1 MSKNTQ
7 VAEVEQVA
15 VGELLL
21 HPQNPR
27 VGNVEEISK
36 SILANGWWGTL
47 VAQRSTNMVLA
58 GNHRLLAAQQ
68 LELDTVPVYWL
79 DCDDE
84 QALKILLA
92 DNRTSD
98 ISEYDE
104 VMLGELLTSLT
115 LNEQG
120 LLGTGFGIES
130 YDDLM
135 RSVEGQTMDITDHE
149 AEWTHMPEFNQ
160 EDKMAAFRAVVHFA
174 SEKNADDF
182 FKMLGVHKQKILWWP
197 EHDGLV
203 QSDIGKSWEH
213 EEEE

>member
-58 GNHRLLAAQQ
+58 GNHRLLA
-68 LELDTVPVYWL
+68 
-79 DCDDE
+79 
-84 QALKILLA
+84 

-104 VMLGELLTSLT
+104 VRLGELLTSLT